1 MGVPVMS
8 LAGVQLDLLGAD
20 FAEDL
25 ATPMEFTAAL
35 PGSGDLM
42 CVVTSAAA
50 EQIAPVGFTSIPHGG
65 AIAESADGAERAHAE
80 VALAVVGRGLEED

>member
-1 MGVPVMS
+1 MS

-50 EQIAPVGFTSIPHGG
+50 EQIAPVGF
-65 AIAESADGAERAHAE
+65 
-80 VALAVVGRGLEED
+80 